1 MSTVYDVLRR
11 PIITEKTAY
20 LSSTLNQYAFE
31 VDVRANKQ
39 QIKEAV
45 ETLFDVAVERVNV
58 INQPAKVARSLRNRR
73 MQVRRSA
80 YKKAIVT
87 LKPGDRIDV
96 FEGVG

>member
-1 MSTVYDVLRR
+1 MSTVYDVLKR

-20 LSSTLNQYAFE
+20 LSSALNQYAFE

-45 ETLFDVAVERVNV
+45 ELLFDVTVERVNV

>member
-1 MSTVYDVLRR
+1 MTTIFDVLRR

-20 LSSTLNQYAFE
+20 QSSALNQYAFE
-31 VDVRANKQ
+31 VDPRANKQ

-45 ETLFDVAVERVNV
+45 ETLFDVTVERVNV
-58 INQPAKVARSLRNRR
+58 INQPAKVGRSLRNRR
-73 MQVRRSA
+73 PQIRRSA

-87 LKPGDRIDV
+87 LQSGDRIDV

>member
-1 MSTVYDVLRR
+1 MTTIFDVIRR
-11 PIITEKTAY
+11 PIITEKSAY
-20 LSSTLNQYAFE
+20 QSSVLNQYAFE

-45 ETLFDVAVERVNV
+45 ESLFDVSVERVNV
-58 INQPAKVARSLRNRR
+58 VNQPAKVARSLRNRR
-73 MQVRRSA
+73 LQVRRSA